1 MAVDYL
7 VCVHEF
13 PMTNNIL
20 GVKMLYP
27 VDRLQFRGTGE
38 HVLHA
43 YDIGRAET
51 ADIQI
56 R

>member
-1 MAVDYL
+1 MAIDYL
-7 VCVHEF
+7 VRVHEF
-13 PMTNNIL
+13 PVTNNIL

-27 VDRLQFRGTGE
+27 ADRLQFGGTGE
-38 HVLHA
+38 HILHV
-43 YDIGRAET
+43 YDIGCAET